1 MKKAAA
7 VFVAVAMAACAITGC
22 QPKKKDI
29 SNAKVTQQK
38 SDAYDSAIKECFE
51 AMYSLGG
58 AETFY
63 SYMYPD
69 AALEAMKASGEYDK
83 LSADFN
89 DGQEKSLRDGKK
101 YTFGG
106 ITEAK
111 ELSDNQT
118 EGVKNYFAELSSPF
132 VALKEDELTINDGY
146 EVKYKYLA
154 DGKEAGEES
163 VIVVS
168 LNNEGWKIITH

>member
-1 MKKAAA
+1 MKKSAAI
-7 VFVAVAMAACAITGC
+7 FVAVAMAACGITGC
-22 QPKKKDI
+22 QPKKKEI

-38 SDAYDSAIKECFE
+38 SDAYDSAIKECFD

-58 AETFY
+58 GDTFY

-69 AALEAMKASGEYDK
+69 AALDAMKSSGEYDE
-83 LSADFN
+83 LTAHFN
-89 DGQEKSLRDGKK
+89 EGQEKSLYDGKK

-111 ELSDNQT
+111 ELSEKQT
-118 EGVKNYFAELSSPF
+118 DGVKSYFVNLSAPF
-132 VALKEDELTINDGY
+132 IALKEEDFTINDGY

-154 DGKEAGEES
+154 DGQDAGEES